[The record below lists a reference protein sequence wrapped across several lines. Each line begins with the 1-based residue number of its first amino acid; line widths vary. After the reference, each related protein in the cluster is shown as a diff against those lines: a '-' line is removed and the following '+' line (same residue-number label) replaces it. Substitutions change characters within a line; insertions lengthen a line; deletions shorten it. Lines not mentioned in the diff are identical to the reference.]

1 METAMIDEKI
11 KTKFGAAVIQ
21 ALTDFARTGIPDPAK
36 MDTKWFEHIHDTTVR
51 EAVCDTFYGARWH
64 YKTGLA
70 LLVDKRERYAH
81 VRAQV
86 IDYASICE
94 TLLVEMII
102 HGVDKAKLSKQQYQF
117 IDFQQ
122 TKSLSWR
129 KSIRTTAEKQTFA
142 WYIRVA
148 QEEGVIDA
156 KLATDLEGLRTLRNT
171 VHITERAKKSN
182 AYSLQV
188 SDDAFKVM
196 QRTINQTKSWFNR
209 NK

>member
-1 METAMIDEKI
+1 MEIAMIDDKI
-11 KTKFGAAVIQ
+11 KIKFGAAVIQ
-21 ALTDFARTGIPDPAK
+21 ALTEFARTGIPDPAK
-36 MDTKWFEHIHDTTVR
+36 IDATWFEHIHDKTVR

-64 YKTGLA
+64 YKIGLA
-70 LLVDKRERYAH
+70 LLVEKKEQYAH

-102 HGVDKAKLSKQQYQF
+102 HGIGKTKLSKQQHLF
-117 IDFQQ
+117 NDFQQ
-122 TKSLSWR
+122 TKRLNWNR
-129 KSIRTTAEKQTFA
+129 SIRTTAEKQTFA

-148 QEEGVIDA
+148 QEEGIIDA
-156 KLATDLEGLRTLRNT
+156 QLATDLEGMRTLRNT

-182 AYSLQV
+182 AYSLPV
-188 SDDAFKVM
+188 SDDAFKIM
-196 QRTINQTKSWFNR
+196 QRTINQTKKWFNK

>member
-1 METAMIDEKI
+1 MIDDKI
-11 KTKFGAAVIQ
+11 KIKFGAAVIQ
-21 ALTDFARTGIPDPAK
+21 ALTEFARTGIPDPAK
-36 MDTKWFEHIHDTTVR
+36 MDANWFEHIQDKTVR

-70 LLVDKRERYAH
+70 LLVEKKEQYAH

-102 HGVDKAKLSKQQYQF
+102 HGIAKAKLAKQQYQF
-117 IDFQQ
+117 MDFQQ
-122 TKSLSWR
+122 TKKLYW
-129 KSIRTTAEKQTFA
+129 KTGVRTKAEKQSFA

-148 QEEGVIDA
+148 KEEGIIDA
-156 KLATDLEGLRTLRNT
+156 QLATDLEGIRTLRNT

-182 AYSLQV
+182 AYSLKV
-188 SDDAFKVM
+188 SDDAFRIM
-196 QRTINQTKSWFNR
+196 QRTINQTKSWFNK